1 MVGSRGS
8 LLLRRSWSCFLG
20 SRCGGRSGCF
30 RRSAHGCA
38 ITELTVEPNA
48 AGAGLRM
55 LVVGRIS
62 GMVGPW
68 EGGKLRGTLLI
79 AELASC
85 DLRRD
90 LSLSRSPLPNKREL
104 GLFSFV
110 LGRLDRV
117 SSERS

>member
-1 MVGSRGS
+1 VAVFFCDAAGAA
-8 LLLRRSWSCFLG
+8 FLG
-20 SRCGGRSGCF
+20 VAAAAAVDAFDGRPMV
-30 RRSAHGCA
+30 CA
-38 ITELTVEPNA
+38 IKEVTVEPNA

-55 LVVGRIS
+55 LVVGRIN
-62 GMVGPW
+62 GLVGPW

-104 GLFSFV
+104 GV
-110 LGRLDRV
+110 V
-117 SSERS
+117 